1 MGYYIE
7 MEIVMFDI
15 WNRRYTG
22 SKYKLSSWIGELI
35 SENCKGNSFC
45 DIFAG
50 TGIISYTMLDKMKKI
65 YINDFLYS
73 NEVIYKAFF
82 DQVPYNYD
90 MLTEYRNRFQ
100 SLSVD
105 YINDNYISEN
115 FGWKFFSY
123 ADAKLIGYIREV
135 IESDR
140 DKLSAKEFSVL
151 LASLLYS
158 ADKSANT
165 VGHYDAYIKEHDIPD
180 TFAFDLITPYKAK
193 ESQICISREDSNE
206 FAKKLKCD
214 IVYIDPPYNSRQYSR
229 FYHVLEN
236 ITCWRKPK
244 LYGVALKP
252 DPENMSDYCRN
263 KAKIV
268 FKDLIDSLD
277 CKYIVVSYNNTYESK
292 SNSSKN
298 KMTLE
303 DIETVLS
310 VRGEVQRFETSHNF
324 FNAGKTDFNDH
335 KELIFIVKVK

>member
-1 MGYYIE
+1 MGTI
-7 MEIVMFDI
+7 MFDI

-35 SENCKGNSFC
+35 AKNCEGSSFC

-50 TGIISYTMLDKMKKI
+50 TGIISYIMLDKMKNI

-73 NEVIYKAFF
+73 NEVIYRAFF
-82 DQVPYNYD
+82 ESTDYD
-90 MLTEYRNRFQ
+90 EKLISEYYSRFH
-100 SLSVD
+100 SLSAKD
-105 YINDNYISEN
+105 IDENYISIN
-115 FGWKFFSY
+115 FGNKFFSH
-123 ADAKLIGYIREV
+123 ADAKLIGHIREI
-135 IESDR
+135 IESEK
-140 DKLSAKEFSVL
+140 DKLSDKEFFIL

-165 VGHYDAYIKEHDIPD
+165 VGHYDAYIKGHDIAD
-180 TFAFDLITPYKAK
+180 TFTFDLITPYQTKK
-193 ESQICISREDSNE
+193 SQIFITREDSNKL
-206 FAKKLKCD
+206 AKNLKCD

-236 ITCWRKPK
+236 ITCWRKPD
-244 LYGVALKP
+244 LHGVALKP

-303 DIETVLS
+303 DIETILS
-310 VRGEVQRFETSHNF
+310 ARGEVQRFEMSHSF

>member
-1 MGYYIE
+1 MGNYIE
-7 MEIVMFDI
+7 TETIMFDI

-22 SKYKLSSWIGELI
+22 SKYKLSSWISELI
-35 SENCKGNSFC
+35 AENCHGNSFC

-50 TGIISYTMLDKMKKI
+50 TGIVSYTMLDRMKKI

-82 DQVPYNYD
+82 DAAPYDKNKIS
-90 MLTEYRNRFQ
+90 EYCSRFQ
-100 SLSVD
+100 SLSADNVD
-105 YINDNYISEN
+105 ENYLSIN
-115 FGWKFFSY
+115 FGGKFFSHT
-123 ADAKLIGYIREV
+123 DAKLIGHIREV
-135 IESDR
+135 IESDK
-140 DKLSAKEFSVL
+140 DKLSDKELAIL

-165 VGHYDAYIKEHDIPD
+165 VGHYDAYIKGHEIPD
-180 TFAFDLITPYKAK
+180 TFRFDLINPYKTK
-193 ESQICISREDSNE
+193 KSRISISREDSNE
-206 FAKKLKCD
+206 FAHKLKCD

-236 ITCWRKPK
+236 ITCWRKPE
-244 LYGVALKP
+244 LHGVALKP

-268 FKDLIDSLD
+268 FKELIDSLD

-292 SNSSKN
+292 SSSSKN

-303 DIETVLS
+303 DIETALS
-310 VRGEVQRFETSHNF
+310 ARGEVQRFETSHNF

>member
-1 MGYYIE
+1 MGSYNETENI
-7 MEIVMFDI
+7 MFNI

-22 SKYKLSSWIGELI
+22 SKYKLSSWISGLI
-35 SENCKGNSFC
+35 AENCKGNSFC

-73 NEVIYKAFF
+73 NEIIYKAFF
-82 DQVPYNYD
+82 DQTPYNHD
-90 MLTEYRNRFQ
+90 LLAEYSNRFQ
-100 SLSVD
+100 TLLVND
-105 YINDNYISEN
+105 IDDNYISDN
-115 FGWKFFSY
+115 FGGKFFSFS
-123 ADAKLIGYIREV
+123 DAKKIGYIREA
-135 IESDR
+135 IEADR
-140 DKLSAKEFSVL
+140 NKLTNKEFSIL

-165 VGHYDAYIKEHDIPD
+165 VGHYDAYIKGHNIPD
-180 TFAFDLITPYKAK
+180 SFTFDLIAPYKAK
-193 ESQICISREDSNE
+193 KSQIYISREDSNK

-244 LYGVALKP
+244 LHGVALKP

-268 FKDLIDSLD
+268 FRDLIDSLD

-292 SNSSKN
+292 SSSSKN

-303 DIETVLS
+303 DIEVALF
-310 VRGEVQRFETSHNF
+310 VRGEVQRFETSHYF
-324 FNAGKTDFNDH
+324 FNAGKTEFNDH
-335 KELIFIVKVK
+335 KEMIFIVKVK

>member
-1 MGYYIE
+1 
-7 MEIVMFDI
+7 MFNI

-22 SKYKLSSWIGELI
+22 SKYKLSSWIAELI
-35 SENCKGNSFC
+35 AKNCKGNSFC

-50 TGIISYTMLDKMKKI
+50 TGIIAYTMLDKMNKI

-82 DQVPYNYD
+82 EQSTYNNQILSNYCS
-90 MLTEYRNRFQ
+90 RFQ
-100 SLSVD
+100 SLSSD
-105 YINDNYISEN
+105 TISEHYISQN
-115 FGWKFFSY
+115 FGGKFFSFK
-123 ADAKLIGYIREV
+123 DAKLIGTIREI
-135 IESDR
+135 IESDK
-140 DKLSAKEFSVL
+140 DKLSEKEFSIL

-165 VGHYDAYIKEHDIPD
+165 VGHYDAYIKGHDIAD
-180 TFAFDLITPYKAK
+180 TFLFNLITPYKTEK
-193 ESQICISREDSNE
+193 SKIIISRQDSNE
-206 FAKKLKCD
+206 YAKNLKCD

-236 ITCWRKPK
+236 ITCWKKPE
-244 LYGVALKP
+244 LHGVALKP
-252 DPENMSDYCRN
+252 APENMSDYCRN
-263 KAKIV
+263 KAKVV
-268 FKDLIDSLD
+268 FKQLIESLD

-292 SNSSKN
+292 SKSSKN

-303 DIETVLS
+303 YIEDILS
-310 VRGEVQRFETSHNF
+310 LRGSLQRFETSHNF

>member
-115 FGWKFFSY
+115 FGGKFFSY

-277 CKYIVVSYNNTYESK
+277 CKDIVVSYNNTYESK

>member
-115 FGWKFFSY
+115 FGGKFFSY